1 MNKIIK
7 MIFNP
12 DGKNMIPEEQ
22 DSIDYL
28 ILNGGLE
35 LMGIDSSNGEFL
47 YSFTPKIKELMPEL
61 YEQHIQDTNNK
72 VLKLWEKGFLDID
85 LMENDPVVSIT
96 EKALDEKEISTL
108 SYEDQWDLKEIK
120 RLLKKQ

>member
-1 MNKIIK
+1 

-47 YSFTPKIKELMPEL
+47 YSFTPKIKEIMPEL

-72 VLKLWEKGFLDID
+72 ILKLWEKGFLDID

-96 EKALDEKEISTL
+96 PKALDEKEISTL
-108 SYEDQWDLKEIK
+108 SDEDQWDLKEIK

>member
-1 MNKIIK
+1 

-72 VLKLWEKGFLDID
+72 VLNLWEKGFLNID

-96 EKALDEKEISTL
+96 TKALDEKEILTL
-108 SYEDQWDLKEIK
+108 SDEDQWDLKEIK